1 VSDSRQLS
9 NLPKAVL
16 LLMGSKIR
24 VQIGS
29 GQIIPT
35 GTGGGL
41 ASEGQWNPKDRMES
55 YLRSCAG
62 RSTIYRLSLLFLLS
76 VTSALAFGQERTIS
90 GQLVDSTG
98 AAVEKAQVKLLVDG
112 GGEAQQTR
120 STAQGEFSFAR
131 VAPGVFTLTI
141 TADGFAVK
149 TIAGELHSGEALAL
163 PPAELALATIT
174 TEVNVTQ
181 TQEEIAEEQIKQAE
195 TQRLVGLIPNFFV
208 NYNPNALSLNT
219 RQKFQL
225 TWKTMVDPST
235 FVINGITAGVSQA
248 QNTNKGF
255 GQGAEG
261 YAKRYGAAYADFAT
275 SLLLE
280 KVALSTVFKQDP
292 RYFYK
297 GTGSN
302 RSRFFYAVSRSVICQ
317 GDNRKAQFC
326 YSSVISEVASDFI
339 TNYYYP
345 AQDRNS
351 NAEVLQSAAIGIG
364 VDSAVNV
371 LQEFVLRK
379 FTHEKH

>member
-1 VSDSRQLS
+1 MSTIH
-9 NLPKAVL
+9 L
-16 LLMGSKIR
+16 LL
-24 VQIGS
+24 
-29 GQIIPT
+29 
-35 GTGGGL
+35 
-41 ASEGQWNPKDRMES
+41 
-55 YLRSCAG
+55 
-62 RSTIYRLSLLFLLS
+62 LLFLLS
-76 VTSALAFGQERTIS
+76 VTSALALGQEATIS

-98 AAVEKAQVKLLVDG
+98 AAVENAQVKLWVDR
-112 GGEAQQTR
+112 GGEVQQTR
-120 STAQGEFSFAR
+120 STAQGEFLFAK
-131 VAPGVFTLTI
+131 VAPGAFYLTI

-149 TIAGELHSGEALAL
+149 TIAGELHLGEVLAL

-174 TEVNVTQ
+174 AEVNVTQ

-208 NYNPNALSLNT
+208 NYNPNAVPLNT

-225 TWKTMVDPST
+225 TWKTMLDPST

-339 TNYYYP
+339 ANYYYP
-345 AQDRNS
+345 AKDRNS
-351 NAEVLQSAAIGIG
+351 NAEVLQSVAIGIG

-371 LQEFVLRK
+371 LQEFILRK

>member
-1 VSDSRQLS
+1 MRAMV
-9 NLPKAVL
+9 
-16 LLMGSKIR
+16 
-24 VQIGS
+24 
-29 GQIIPT
+29 
-35 GTGGGL
+35 GG
-41 ASEGQWNPKDRMES
+41 A
-55 YLRSCAG
+55 
-62 RSTIYRLSLLFLLS
+62 TIHLFFLLFLLP
-76 VTSALAFGQERTIS
+76 VTSELALGQEATIR
-90 GQLVDSTG
+90 GQLVDSSG
-98 AAVEKAQVKLLVDG
+98 AAVANAEVKLWLDRA
-112 GGEAQQTR
+112 GEEQTR
-120 STAQGEFSFAR
+120 STAQGEFSFAK
-131 VAPGVFTLTI
+131 VASGSFYLTI

-149 TIAGELHSGEALAL
+149 TIIGELHQGETLAL
-163 PPAELALATIT
+163 PPAELTLATIN

-181 TQEEIAEEQIKQAE
+181 TQEEIAEEQVKQAE

-208 NYNPNALSLNT
+208 NYDLDAVPLNT

-225 TWKTMVDPST
+225 SWKTMLDPAT
-235 FVINGITAGVSQA
+235 FVVNGISAGVSQG

-261 YAKRYGAAYADFAT
+261 YAKRYGAGYADFAT
-275 SLLLE
+275 GLLLD
-280 KVALSTVFKQDP
+280 KVVFSTVFKQDP

-302 RSRFFYAVSRSVICQ
+302 RSRFFYAVSRSVTCQ

-326 YSSVISEVASDFI
+326 YSSVFGELASDFI

-364 VDSAVNV
+364 IDSAVNV

-379 FTHEKH
+379 VTHEKH

>member
-1 VSDSRQLS
+1 L
-9 NLPKAVL
+9 
-16 LLMGSKIR
+16 
-24 VQIGS
+24 
-29 GQIIPT
+29 
-35 GTGGGL
+35 
-41 ASEGQWNPKDRMES
+41 
-55 YLRSCAG
+55 
-62 RSTIYRLSLLFLLS
+62 LLFLLS
-76 VTSALAFGQERTIS
+76 VTSALALGQDATIS

-98 AAVEKAQVKLLVDG
+98 AAVENAQVRLWVDR
-112 GGEAQQTR
+112 GGEVQQTR
-120 STAQGEFSFAR
+120 STAQGEFLFAK
-131 VAPGVFTLTI
+131 VAPGTFYLTM

-149 TIAGELHSGEALAL
+149 TIVGELHPGEALAL

-181 TQEEIAEEQIKQAE
+181 TQEEIAEEQLKQAE

-208 NYNPNALSLNT
+208 NYNPSAVPLNT

-235 FVINGITAGVSQA
+235 FVINGMTAGVSQA

-371 LQEFVLRK
+371 LQEFILRK

>member
-1 VSDSRQLS
+1 LGNQ
-9 NLPKAVL
+9 
-16 LLMGSKIR
+16 
-24 VQIGS
+24 
-29 GQIIPT
+29 
-35 GTGGGL
+35 
-41 ASEGQWNPKDRMES
+41 GQWNPKDRTES
-55 YLRSCAG
+55 YVRWCAG
-62 RSTIYRLSLLFLLS
+62 RSTIHLLLLLFLLS
-76 VTSALAFGQERTIS
+76 VTSALALGQDATIS

-98 AAVEKAQVKLLVDG
+98 AAVENAQVKLWVDR
-112 GGEAQQTR
+112 GGEVQQTR
-120 STAQGEFSFAR
+120 STAQGEFLFAK
-131 VAPGVFTLTI
+131 VAPGTFYLTI

-149 TIAGELHSGEALAL
+149 TIAGELHLGEALAL

-181 TQEEIAEEQIKQAE
+181 TQEEIAEEQLKQAE

-208 NYNPNALSLNT
+208 NYNPNAVPLNT

-225 TWKTMVDPST
+225 TWKTMLDPST
-235 FVINGITAGVSQA
+235 FVINGMTAGVSQA

-371 LQEFVLRK
+371 LQEFILRK

>member
-1 VSDSRQLS
+1 V
-9 NLPKAVL
+9 
-16 LLMGSKIR
+16 
-24 VQIGS
+24 
-29 GQIIPT
+29 
-35 GTGGGL
+35 
-41 ASEGQWNPKDRMES
+41 
-55 YLRSCAG
+55 
-62 RSTIYRLSLLFLLS
+62 LFLLTIS
-76 VTSALAFGQERTIS
+76 SALALGQEATIR

-98 AAVEKAQVKLLVDG
+98 AAVANAQVKLRVVS
-112 GGEAQQTR
+112 GGEVEQTR
-120 STAQGEFSFAR
+120 STPQGEFSFEK
-131 VAPGVFTLTI
+131 VTPGAFYLTI

-149 TIAGELHSGEALAL
+149 TIAGELHPGETLAL

-195 TQRLVGLIPNFFV
+195 TQRLIGLVPNFFV
-208 NYNPNALSLNT
+208 TYDADAVPLNT

-225 TWKTMVDPST
+225 TWKTMLDPAS

-261 YAKRYGAAYADFAT
+261 YAKRYGASYADFAT
-275 SLLLE
+275 SIVLE

-326 YSSVISEVASDFI
+326 YSTVVSEVASDFI

-351 NAEVLQSAAIGIG
+351 NAEVLESAAIGIG
-364 VDSAVNV
+364 IDSAVNV

-379 FTHEKH
+379 FTHEKR